1 MDGKAGVIDDFK
13 REMIRSSENMIGL
26 EAAMFTG
33 RYDAGELL
41 SSECIG
47 TREMRSLTQ
56 AISHTCLARP
66 PESRQSQTVGE
77 VQHVFLA

>member
-13 REMIRSSENMIGL
+13 REMIRSSKNMIGL

-33 RYDAGELL
+33 GYDAGELM
-41 SSECIG
+41 SSDCIG
-47 TREMRSLTQ
+47 TGEMRSLTQ

-66 PESRQSQTVGE
+66 LESR
-77 VQHVFLA
+77 